1 MATAYSPGLKVS
13 RSAHIRKLR
22 RLPLTGEVLVESG
35 RAVEPD
41 DVLARAELP
50 GIMRTVRAA
59 ELLGV
64 EPNDL
69 GKHLQVKEGDTVQK
83 GDILCR
89 STSFFGLFKNECRTP
104 VSGLIEL
111 INPISGNIGIRE
123 APSPVEITA
132 YIHGIVTE
140 VIPNEGAVV
149 ETDGAFVQGI
159 FGIGGEKHGPVR
171 MVATDPSQTLSAD
184 GIPED
189 VEGQVLIGGAC
200 ADLSAL
206 QAAASRGAAA
216 IVVGGVV
223 DSDIVS
229 YLGFDIGVAITGQEP
244 VVTTVILTE
253 GFGGLQMA
261 ARTWELLSS
270 LEGQKASVNGAT
282 QIRAGVIRPEV
293 IVPGV
298 SSGATVAA
306 DAAGA
311 LEIGSAVR
319 LIRDPWFGQ
328 IGRVVELPTELQ
340 PVPSGAMVRVL
351 VAEIAGGERVTA
363 PRANVELIQQ

>member
-22 RLPLTGEVLVESG
+22 RLPLTGDVLVESG
-35 RAVEPD
+35 RDVEPV

-64 EPNDL
+64 EPGDL

-89 STSFFGLFKNECRTP
+89 STSFFGLFKNECRAP
-104 VSGLIEL
+104 VSGQVEL

-132 YIHGIVTE
+132 YIHGTVTE
-140 VIPNEGAVV
+140 VIPREGAVV
-149 ETDGAFVQGI
+149 ETEGAFVQGI
-159 FGIGGEKHGPVR
+159 FGIGGERHGPVR

-184 GIPED
+184 EIPED

-200 ADLSAL
+200 ADLPAL

-216 IVVGGVV
+216 W
-223 DSDIVS
+223 S
-229 YLGFDIGVAITGQEP
+229 
-244 VVTTVILTE
+244 
-253 GFGGLQMA
+253 
-261 ARTWELLSS
+261 
-270 LEGQKASVNGAT
+270 
-282 QIRAGVIRPEV
+282 
-293 IVPGV
+293 
-298 SSGATVAA
+298 
-306 DAAGA
+306 
-311 LEIGSAVR
+311 
-319 LIRDPWFGQ
+319 
-328 IGRVVELPTELQ
+328 
-340 PVPSGAMVRVL
+340 
-351 VAEIAGGERVTA
+351 
-363 PRANVELIQQ
+363 

>member
-22 RLPLTGEVLVESG
+22 RLPLTGEVLVEPG
-35 RAVEPD
+35 RTVEPE

-64 EPNDL
+64 EPGEL
-69 GKHLQVKEGDTVQK
+69 EKHLQVKEGDTVSR
-83 GDILCR
+83 GDVLAK

-104 VSGLIEL
+104 ASGLVEL
-111 INPISGNIGIRE
+111 INPLSGNIGIRE

-132 YIHGIVTE
+132 YLQGTVTE
-140 VIPNEGAVV
+140 VIPREGAVV

-159 FGIGGEKHGPVR
+159 FGIGGERHGIVR
-171 MVATDPSQTLSAD
+171 MISSSPADSLSAAD
-184 GIPED
+184 IPDD
-189 VEGQVLIGGAC
+189 VAGQVLIGGAC

-206 QAAASRGAAA
+206 QAAAAAGASAF
-216 IVVGGVV
+216 VVGGVV
-223 DSDIVS
+223 DSDIVA

-244 VVTTVILTE
+244 VATTVVLTE
-253 GFGGLQMA
+253 GFGGLPMA
-261 ARTWELLSS
+261 SRTWELLSS
-270 LEGQKASVNGAT
+270 LSGQKASVNGAT

-293 IVPGV
+293 IVPGTDR
-298 SSGATVAA
+298 SATTDG

-311 LEIGSAVR
+311 LEVGSAVR

-328 IGRVVELPTELQ
+328 LGKVVELPPELQ
-340 PVPSGAMVRVL
+340 AVPSGAMVRVL
-351 VAEIAGGERVTA
+351 VAEIAGGQRVTA